1 MVVSVDRP
9 SSETASLDGTTVAPN
24 TTTIHAIVNPAAG
37 SGRAGKRWPRF
48 LNALERAGFA
58 VSAHLTTGPGDA
70 TTIARQLAEDGATT
84 ILCVGGDGTTNE
96 VVNGLVRDDLPV
108 NPRTR
113 LALVPCG
120 TGRDLARSLG
130 TNDIVSTIRAISGDP
145 DASTVAIDVARV
157 SYIDPRTGYLATRY
171 CANVADTGIGAA
183 TAALINSSS
192 KTLGGLVSYFT
203 GAVRSIIAYSP
214 WDVIVEADGERVYE
228 GSAGMVVFANGRYFA
243 GGMQVAPMASLCDGR
258 LEMFVLEG
266 VGKRQLLTSLLPRVY
281 RGKHV
286 GEPGVVH
293 RTVSDAS
300 VRSDGRML
308 LEMDGEQ
315 VGGVPVTVDVV
326 PRVLRIVV
334 APEVMARSGS
344 CTNPDA

>member
-1 MVVSVDRP
+1 MVVSVDLP
-9 SSETASLDGTTVAPN
+9 SSDIASLDGDIVSPN

-48 LNALERAGFA
+48 LGELERAGFA
-58 VSAHLTTGPGDA
+58 VSVHLTTGPGDA
-70 TTIARQLAEDGATT
+70 TGIARQLAEEGVET
-84 ILCVGGDGTTNE
+84 IMCVGGDGTTNE
-96 VVNGLVRDDLPV
+96 IVNGLVRDDLPV

-130 TNDIVSTIRAISGDP
+130 TNDIASTIRAVSGDP
-145 DASTVAIDVARV
+145 NASTVSIDVARV

-192 KTLGGLVSYFT
+192 KAMGGLVSYLI
-203 GAVRSIIAYSP
+203 GAVRSIVAYSP
-214 WDVIVEADGERVYE
+214 WEVIVEADGDQVYD
-228 GSAGMVVFANGRYFA
+228 GGAGMVVFANGRYFA

-293 RTVSDAS
+293 RTVACAS
-300 VRSDGRML
+300 VRSEGRML

-326 PRVLRIVV
+326 PRVLRVV
-334 APEVMARSGS
+334 VTPEVMARSGS
-344 CTNPDA
+344 CTNTES